1 MAKRLVWKKF
11 CTFEIEPSAVLM
23 RQVIVPFPFVQ
34 IDLDI
39 CCPQCLR
46 TQITDQIAILVLS
59 ADVIDDLRNLCK
71 CTGRISK
78 KKNLLSLTDSTLQLQ
93 LPRPNVCHHDD
104 SSLRCAFIVENKK
117 KAQQQKKYSF
127 LKKHFTLNEEYDDM
141 LLWYKIKPV
150 MDSSS
155 QPHMDSACLRT
166 TLRALQFTVL
176 LKQYLESKAVI
187 DLTPRILSDSRIS
200 MLYKERLTQVE
211 TKLNEVRMG
220 RAQEYLVPLDELQEN
235 CSIRIEVAGFLRQYR
250 LTNIRNNFEAE
261 EQAANQNFN
270 SEKML
275 VMDRLKDEIEEKIR
289 MLEEDRNNVDI
300 SADLWVYERS
310 RHNKRH
316 SWRGTRLP
324 EDNNN
329 LVRRKP
335 TVVSGPY
342 IVYMLRDAD
351 ILEDWAIIKKAAT
364 VCKRKSEWSDGNS
377 VKKDMFRSKYQKDQ
391 KYQKDSKYHKERKL
405 HFPGK
410 PGQKL
415 KLW

>member
-1 MAKRLVWKKF
+1 MKEERDDSDGEEMEHESGDSDKSTSS
-11 CTFEIEPSAVLM
+11 CDSS
-23 RQVIVPFPFVQ
+23 
-34 IDLDI
+34 D
-39 CCPQCLR
+39 
-46 TQITDQIAILVLS
+46 TD
-59 ADVIDDLRNLCK
+59 
-71 CTGRISK
+71 T
-78 KKNLLSLTDSTLQLQ
+78 
-93 LPRPNVCHHDD
+93 DD
-104 SSLRCAFIVENKK
+104 SSEMDEAECERRRTECMDNLADLERQFSI
-117 KAQQQKKYSF
+117 
-127 LKKHFTLNEEYDDM
+127 LKE
-141 LLWYKIKPV
+141 
-150 MDSSS
+150 
-155 QPHMDSACLRT
+155 Q
-166 TLRALQFTVL
+166 
-176 LKQYLESKAVI
+176 
-187 DLTPRILSDSRIS
+187 
-200 MLYKERLTQVE
+200 LYKERLTQVE

-235 CSIRIEVAGFLRQYR
+235 CSIRIEVAGYLRQYR

-364 VCKRKSEWSDGNS
+364 ICKRKSEWSDGNS

-405 HFPGK
+405 HFPVK